1 MDKDVGKRI
10 LAVFM
15 SVCLL
20 LGMAD
25 FSVLTVRAEG
35 EVDISKATIRFTSS
49 SLEYTGEE
57 QTPSITVQM
66 GSGTSAVKLTEGT
79 DYEVQWPSPS
89 IDVKD
94 DYTFTITGIGGYT
107 GTKEGKYKI
116 TRRFLSTGKGI
127 SINIDDGEDLTV
139 IGNNTPVEPAFKVL
153 YNGQELNGELKAD
166 TNSDTCDY
174 IYEYRNNTT
183 VRRDASIVI
192 EGRGNFQGTMTKT
205 FEIKAKSMEDVSI
218 EGIEGVIAY
227 TGDKAQYKP
236 DNITLSYNGEPLTSA
251 DYTVNF
257 TDASKPG
264 KVTVT
269 FTGKG
274 NYSGTCTETY
284 TIEKDIADPQ
294 FDKDITTSPI
304 GKQVYTGKPIQI
316 TGLIV
321 YDLIGGRPQAL
332 KEETHYYLEQ
342 GNNIDVTPTATLGI
356 TGLDENG
363 YTGSKTFYYEIE
375 AADIKT
381 ATIAG
386 IEKKVV
392 YTGQPHNQVPQV
404 LLGETEISTDNYDV
418 EYRNT
423 TNAGTGYVDIKGK
436 NNLKSNRTESF
447 TIEPQPLDDM
457 DHVAV
462 TLEGYDY
469 DYDGTAKTPGVT
481 VSYTP
486 EGGNTIQL
494 EQGDNKD
501 YTVRY
506 EKNIGAGEVDVII
519 TGRGNYK
526 NTRVEHFNINARDI
540 ASAEVEGIVSAV
552 YTGASITQNGIQVS
566 LDNGKTPLVSGTDY
580 TVSYE
585 SNVGVGTATIFITG
599 INNYKGE
606 ISRTFEITKKVFTD
620 NNASYVLEFTSA
632 PYNFKPIEPSVK
644 VSHLVGTQ
652 TVILQKD
659 TDYTVTYAENQPH
672 SEVGSYVVTITGM
685 GNFDGSI
692 TREYKVTPMELGK
705 NKAYFTFENMLPYY
719 PYTGSESGKE
729 VEPDDFSIKY
739 EKDGTTADLTYEKDY
754 TREYADNT
762 APGTGKIIIRGVD
775 GSNFTGTLE
784 QPFQIKGDL
793 YSGAA
798 AVVGAITDIKEQV
811 YTGSEITLDNDDLT
825 ILYKPTNTT
834 LTLGTDYALDNY
846 QDNVEPGEGTA
857 RVRIIGTDT
866 GNYYS
871 STDGTANEIIKPF
884 TILKK
889 DIGNG
894 DNETDVK
901 VELEKVQEYTG
912 SPIVPKLKVTYGSLE
927 LTPWDED
934 SKTGDYMVVP
944 QLPTMNNTNAG
955 KASIVISGTGDH
967 YQGSQTVEFEIV
979 PRDLGKG
986 TIEVADIDEERIY
999 HGFPVKVK
1007 DDDKDVTFTYTGLD
1021 TDGNEFTLNNEAIT
1035 YQLTYNVDANKNNIP
1050 DNEEVGMAT
1059 LRIKGSGPNFTGQM
1073 DIPFKIKGDL
1083 TTYAQSVAILVNAD
1097 RTYTGKPQELTADE
1111 ITVSYYGQVMV
1122 FGTDYTLEYP
1132 EGNTDATEAVPFTVK
1147 AVTGDDSFYMGDKAA
1162 NIENAREKFQ
1172 IKKKPIA
1179 DLDIIVEGLLEEGY
1193 TYTGEDIHPEEA
1205 ANFALKYGE
1214 FTLEKGELPQPVEPG
1229 EGEEEPGGEEILPSG
1244 DYTLKLE
1251 NPRDVVDLTDETI
1264 PDEAKPSIVVTA
1276 TEKNYTGTR
1285 RIIFKINPRPV
1296 NTDETVV
1303 TYIQRDENGE
1313 NPTTQTLTPNRLT
1326 IPFEGSDV
1334 RLEELLEELKVT
1346 CNNILLEEG
1355 KDYRISYTT
1364 KKGEEDVESNRKP
1377 GNAVFKIEGIG
1388 NYGETKEI
1396 PFLITGDLATD
1407 NTAVEPID
1415 PQPYTAGDGCKP
1427 KVKITYFGV
1436 ELVEDEDYKLSY
1448 LHNKNVAKD
1457 YDDPHPTV
1465 VITGMNGF
1473 AGTQREEA
1481 FEIVVRNLET
1491 NPEGMTLEGLN
1502 ANGYPFTGLP
1512 IEPTGF
1518 RLKNN
1523 GEVVNASE
1531 YEVSYENNTHGG
1543 GPDSENPPC
1552 IIITGKYDPVT
1563 QTGGNYTGSMKFPFT
1578 IVGTPITN
1586 GAIKI
1591 APVAAQPFTGG
1602 PIEPEVVI
1610 TQGDYTLVKETDY
1623 RVEWDP
1629 ETNIAV
1635 GRATGTVYGLGDY
1648 SGSRNISFN
1657 ITRRDMGE
1665 VEGEFKAIIQPQNY
1679 DNGNA
1684 VEVPPEAIK
1693 VIRTVNETEIELV
1706 YDTDYRIS
1714 SYQNNKEVGEA
1725 LITITGLGN
1734 YTGTFQSTFVI
1745 RPMEINIDDVAVT
1758 GAEDKVFNNA
1768 PQTQNLVVTWNDQV
1782 LPQSTYEVSYENN
1795 VNVGTAKA
1803 IVTLT
1808 GNYSGTKEVTFA
1820 IKPLEMTNSAITVNA
1835 IPRQVYTGK
1844 PLTPELEI
1852 YYNNPVQREQIKLV
1866 SGKDYK
1872 LAYSSNQEVGI
1883 DTAKVT
1889 ITGIGNYSGSMERT
1903 FTIIGTLALAE
1914 VSSVPAQ
1921 EYTGKAITPSVTVKQ
1936 GGRTLAVGKDY
1947 TISYAN
1953 NVEAGKASLTVTG
1966 TGTEF
1971 GGSKTINFD
1980 IVRDVSAGLQVVG
1993 LVKTYLYTGK
2003 AVIPPLGKVSA
2014 YGKTLTPNK
2023 DYKITVT
2030 NNVKVGTASV
2040 KIEGTGYYKGSKTFQ
2055 FDIAK
2060 RSVAQC
2066 TVSKVSDK
2074 TYNGKEQKPKVTVKY
2089 NGQTLKENTDYSM
2102 TYMNNIL
2109 PGKAT
2114 VIISG
2119 KGNMIGTKVLNF
2131 NIKMPAIS
2139 GVKASTYSTTK
2150 VKVSWTKQS
2159 LATGY
2164 KIYNNKNKLIATVKG
2179 SSKTSY
2185 TISGLKAGTTYNYKV
2200 RFYVVKNGRT
2210 CYSGFSKTMKVST
2223 KPATPKITL
2232 KSKKAKQATIS
2243 WKKVTGASGYQ
2254 IYRSTKKNSGYKK
2267 IASTTKLT
2275 YTNTK
2280 LTSKKRYY
2288 YKVRAYRTVNGVK
2301 IYSSYSTVKYVTI
2314 K

>member
-1 MDKDVGKRI
+1 MNKNVGKRI

-15 SVCLL
+15 SVCML

-25 FSVLTVRAEG
+25 FSVLTVKAADP
-35 EVDISKATIRFTSS
+35 VDLSTKATIRYASQ
-49 SLEYTGEE
+49 SLEYTGEKLK
-57 QTPSITVQM
+57 PSITVRI
-66 GSGTSAVKLTEGT
+66 GTTTLTEGT
-79 DYEVQWPSPS
+79 DYTVAWPSPS
-89 IDVKD
+89 TDVG
-94 DYTFTITGIGGYT
+94 DYEFEITGTGNYS
-107 GTKEGKYKI
+107 GTKKGTYKI
-116 TRRFLSTGKGI
+116 TPRFLSSGKGI
-127 SINIDDGEDLTV
+127 SIDINEGEDLTV
-139 IGNNTPVEPAFKVL
+139 IGNGVPVKPEFTVS
-153 YNGQELNGELKAD
+153 YNGTPLNGEEK
-166 TNSDTCDY
+166 SDSNTSTVDY
-174 IYEYRNNTT
+174 IFEYKNNTT

-192 EGRGNFQGTMTKT
+192 TGKGNYQGTMTKT
-205 FEIKAKSMEDVSI
+205 FEIKAKSMDDVSI
-218 EGIEGVIAY
+218 EGIDGIINY

-236 DNITLSYNGEPLTSA
+236 ENITLSYNGETMTA
-251 DYTVNF
+251 DDYTISYSD
-257 TDASKPG
+257 TSKPG

-269 FTGKG
+269 ITGKG
-274 NYSGTCTETY
+274 NYSGTRTEEY
-284 TIEKDIADPQ
+284 IILKDMAGAG
-294 FDKDITTSPI
+294 FENHITTSPI
-304 GKQVYTGKPIQI
+304 GKQVYTGQPIQI

-321 YDLIGGRPQAL
+321 YDLIGGKPQAL
-332 KEETHYYLEQ
+332 KEETHYYLQQ
-342 GNNIDVTPTATLGI
+342 GDNVDVTSTATFGVAGI
-356 TGLDENG
+356 EENG
-363 YTGSKTFYYEIE
+363 YAGSKTFYYEIE

-381 ATIAG
+381 ATVEG

-392 YTGQPHNQVPQV
+392 YTGQPHDQIPKV

-418 EYRNT
+418 AYRNT

-436 NNLKSNRTESF
+436 NNLKNSRTESF
-447 TIEPQPLDDM
+447 TIDQQPLDDT
-457 DHVAV
+457 DHVTV
-462 TLEGYDY
+462 TLERTDY
-469 DYDGTAKTPGVT
+469 SYDGAAKTPGVT
-481 VSYTP
+481 VTYTP
-486 EGGNTIQL
+486 EGESSITL

-506 EKNIGAGEVDVII
+506 DKNINAGTVDVLI

-526 NTRVEHFNINARDI
+526 NTRVEHFDINPRDI
-540 ASAEVEGIVSAV
+540 TSAAVEGIVDAV
-552 YTGASITQNGIQVS
+552 YTGSAIDQKGLQVS
-566 LDNGKTPLVSGTDY
+566 LDEGRTKLVSGTDY
-580 TVSYE
+580 RVTYE
-585 SNVGVGTATIFITG
+585 NNIGVGTATLTITG
-599 INNYKGE
+599 INNYTGE

-632 PYNFKPIEPSVK
+632 PYNFKAIEPSVK

-652 TVILQKD
+652 TVVLEQD
-659 TDYTVTYAENQPH
+659 TDYTLTYDQQH
-672 SEVGSYVVTITGM
+672 TEVGIYNVTVTGI

-692 TREYKVTPMELGK
+692 TRQYRITPMELDK

-719 PYTGSESGKE
+719 PYTGSEAGKE
-729 VEPDDFSIKY
+729 VQPADFSIKY
-739 EKDGTTADLTYEKDY
+739 QRDETEAALIFEQDY
-754 TREYADNT
+754 TREYANNT
-762 APGTGKIIIRGVD
+762 APGTGKIIIKGVD

-784 QPFQIKGDL
+784 QTFQIKGDL

-798 AVVGAITDIKEQV
+798 AVEGAITEIKEQV
-811 YTGSEITLDNDDLT
+811 YTGSEISLENDDLT
-825 ILYKPTNTT
+825 IVYKPTGTT
-834 LTLGTDYALDNY
+834 LTLGTDYTLDNY
-846 QDNVEPGEGTA
+846 QNNVEPGEGTA
-857 RVRIIGTDT
+857 SVRITGTDT

-871 STDGTANEIIKPF
+871 STDGSNDEIVKHF

-912 SPIVPKLKVTYGSLE
+912 SPIVPKLKVTYGNLE
-927 LTPWDED
+927 LTPWDEN
-934 SKTGDYMVVP
+934 SQSGDYMVVP
-944 QLPTMNNTNAG
+944 QLPQMNNTNAG
-955 KASIVISGTGDH
+955 KASIVISGTGVH
-967 YQGSQTVEFEIV
+967 YQGTQTVEFEIV
-979 PRDLGKG
+979 PRDLGVG

-999 HGFPVKVK
+999 HGTPVKVK
-1007 DDDKDVTFTYTGLD
+1007 DDEKEVTFTYTGKD
-1021 TDGNEFTLNNEAIT
+1021 TDGNDITLNNTDIT
-1035 YQLTYNVDANKNNIP
+1035 YQLTYNVDENKNNIP

-1059 LRIKGSGPNFTGQM
+1059 LRIKGTGPNFTGQM
-1073 DIPFKIKGDL
+1073 DIPFKVKGDL
-1083 TTYAQSVAILVNAD
+1083 ATYASSVAISVNAD
-1097 RTYTGKPQELTADE
+1097 RTYTGNPQELTADE
-1111 ITVSYYGQVMV
+1111 ITVTYYGQTMI

-1147 AVTGDDSFYMGDKAA
+1147 SVTGDDSFYMGDKAA
-1162 NIENAREKFQ
+1162 NLENAKEKFQ

-1179 DLDIIVEGLLEEGY
+1179 DLDIEVEGLLEEGY
-1193 TYTGEDIHPEEA
+1193 TYTGEEIHPEEA

-1214 FTLEKGELPQPVEPG
+1214 FTLEKGVLPESG
-1229 EGEEEPGGEEILPSG
+1229 EGEEGSDGETGGEETLPTG
-1244 DYTLKLE
+1244 DYTLRLE
-1251 NPRDVVDLTDETI
+1251 NPIDVVDLNDETI

-1303 TYIQRDENGE
+1303 TYVQRDENGE

-1326 IPFEGSDV
+1326 IPFEGIDV

-1355 KDYRISYTT
+1355 KDYRISYLT
-1364 KKGEEDVESNRKP
+1364 KKGEEDVASNHKP

-1396 PFLITGDLATD
+1396 PFLITGDLSSD

-1427 KVKITYFGV
+1427 KVKVTYYGV
-1436 ELVEDEDYKLSY
+1436 DLIEDEDYRLSY
-1448 LHNKNVAKD
+1448 LNNKNVAKD

-1465 VITGMNGF
+1465 VITGINGF

-1502 ANGYPFTGLP
+1502 ANGYAFTGLP

-1531 YEVSYENNTHGG
+1531 YEVSYENNIHGG

-1563 QTGGNYTGSMKFPFT
+1563 QTGGNYTGSMRFPFT

-1586 GAIKI
+1586 SAIKI
-1591 APVAAQPFTGG
+1591 APIAAQQFTGG

-1629 ETNIAV
+1629 ATNIAV
-1635 GRATGTVYGLGDY
+1635 GRATGTIYGLGDY
-1648 SGSRNISFN
+1648 SGTRNISFN
-1657 ITRRDMGE
+1657 ITRRDMGTAE
-1665 VEGEFKAIIQPQNY
+1665 EGEFKAIIQPQNY

-1684 VEVPPEAIK
+1684 VEIPPEAIK
-1693 VIRTVNETEIELV
+1693 VIRTVNETEMELV

-1714 SYQNNKEVGEA
+1714 SYQNNKDVGEA
-1725 LITITGLGN
+1725 LVTITGLGN
-1734 YTGTFQSTFVI
+1734 YTGTFQATFNI
-1745 RPMEINIDDVAVT
+1745 QPMEINIDDVAVT
-1758 GAEDKVFNNA
+1758 GAEDRVFNNA
-1768 PQTQNLVVTWNDQV
+1768 PQTQNLVVTWNGQV
-1782 LPQSTYEVSYENN
+1782 LPETTYEISYENN
-1795 VNVGTAKA
+1795 INVGTATA

-1808 GNYSGTKEVTFA
+1808 GNYSGTKSVNFA
-1820 IKPLEMTNSAITVNA
+1820 ITPLEVTNSAITVKE

-1844 PLTPELEI
+1844 ALTPEPEI
-1852 YYNNPVQREQIKLV
+1852 YYNNPVQREQVKLV
-1866 SGKDYK
+1866 SGKDYQ
-1872 LAYSSNQEVGI
+1872 LSYSSNQEVGI
-1883 DTAKVT
+1883 NTAKVT
-1889 ITGIGNYSGSMERT
+1889 ITGIGNYSGSMEKS

-1914 VSSVPAQ
+1914 ISAVPVQ

-1936 GGRTLAVGKDY
+1936 GGRTLTFGTDY

-1971 GGSKTINFD
+1971 GGSKTVNFD

-2003 AVIPPLGKVSA
+2003 AVVPPLGKVSA

-2023 DYKITVT
+2023 DYKITVS

-2060 RSVAQC
+2060 RSIAQC
-2066 TVSKVSDK
+2066 TVSKVTYKS
-2074 TYNGKEQKPKVTVKY
+2074 YNGKEQKPKVTVKY

-2102 TYMNNIL
+2102 VYMNNTL

-2114 VIISG
+2114 IIISG
-2119 KGNMIGTKVLNF
+2119 KGNMIGTKVVNF

-2139 GVKASTYSTTK
+2139 GVKASPVSTTQ
-2150 VKVSWTKQS
+2150 VKISWKKQS

-2164 KIYNNKNKLIATVKG
+2164 KIYNNKNKLVATVKG
-2179 SSKTSY
+2179 GSKTSY
-2185 TISGLKAGTTYNYKV
+2185 TIPKLKAGTTYNYKV

-2223 KPATPKITL
+2223 KPAAPKITL

-2243 WKKVTGASGYQ
+2243 WKKVTGATGYE
-2254 IYRSTKKNSGYKK
+2254 IYRSTKKSSGYKK
-2267 IASTTKLT
+2267 IATTSKLT

-2288 YKVRAYRTVNGVK
+2288 YKVRTYRTVNGVK